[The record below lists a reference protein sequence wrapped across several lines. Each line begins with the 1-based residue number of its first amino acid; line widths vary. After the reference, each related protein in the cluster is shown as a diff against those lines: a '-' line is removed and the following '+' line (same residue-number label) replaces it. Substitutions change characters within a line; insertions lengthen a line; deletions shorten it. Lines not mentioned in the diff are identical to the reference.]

1 MGSSTH
7 LPSSREIG
15 EASTNITFSS
25 KETTEE
31 SVQRRGHQGGG
42 WGQGLEVQGDERRG
56 KALCSTPHR
65 TAAAP
70 LFTKHCNRNVS
81 PWTHQSTAT
90 NGEGERSEYFLKE
103 KGRHSRQ
110 AERIAASLA
119 SDAENLR
126 IIREWAEIPTWA
138 SLIGL
143 PRV

>member
-1 MGSSTH
+1 M
-7 LPSSREIG
+7 
-15 EASTNITFSS
+15 
-25 KETTEE
+25 
-31 SVQRRGHQGGG
+31 
-42 WGQGLEVQGDERRG
+42 
-56 KALCSTPHR
+56 
-65 TAAAP
+65 
-70 LFTKHCNRNVS
+70 
-81 PWTHQSTAT
+81 
-90 NGEGERSEYFLKE
+90 KE